1 MDSVTATLPPDDDVI
16 FDSARIAGEIDVLA
30 QKHAGKDDLLR
41 AAITQLLKIELA
53 QRLPRRNC

>member
-1 MDSVTATLPPDDDVI
+1 MI

-53 QRLPRRNC
+53 QAREIAQANC